1 VDGSAG
7 TFTATVVDRFVV
19 AGGSVEPVPLVTRV
33 EVDAEGQAVV
43 YVEGDIDLA
52 TANALREALVKALE
66 KSATVVVDVGG
77 AGFIDSTG
85 LNAFVRGHREAEQAG
100 GSLRLRRPSPML
112 RRLLEIT
119 ALESVLLI
127 DDDAPPPPAPEM
139 V

>member
-1 VDGSAG
+1 M
-7 TFTATVVDRFVV
+7 
-19 AGGSVEPVPLVTRV
+19 EPVPLVTRV
-33 EVDAEGQAVV
+33 EVDVEGQAIV

-52 TANALREALVKALE
+52 TANSLREALVIALE
-66 KSATVVVDVGG
+66 KSPTVVVDLGG

-85 LNAFVRGHREAEQAG
+85 LNAFVRGHGEAEQRG
-100 GSLRLRRPSPML
+100 GSLRLRRPSRML